1 MSEILQPWIDRWAL
15 TPDGVAFS
23 TPYTKSWLQPVR
35 RAGMAAMLKV
45 AGEPEEVRGA
55 AVLSWWAGRG
65 AAPVLE
71 HEGPA
76 LLMERAQGGRS
87 LLEMSVHDD
96 DETTAILCSGLEA
109 LHSAPGAP
117 PAGTTVPLRAWF
129 AALAPVAQA
138 QGGLYA
144 QAHATAEALFADP
157 LDERV
162 LHGDMHHENLLDF
175 GPRGWLAIDPK
186 GLVGERGYDFA
197 NIFCNPDKSE
207 NGPQL
212 ATQPGRLA
220 RRTAIAAE
228 RSGIPQRRLLQ
239 WVLAYAGLSAAWIF
253 GDGDDPVFDLTMCEL
268 ALAELAA

>member
-1 MSEILQPWIDRWAL
+1 MSESLQPWIDRWGL
-15 TPDGVAFS
+15 IPDGHAFT

-35 RAGMAAMLKV
+35 RDGEAAMLKV
-45 AGEPEEVRGA
+45 AGEPEEIRGA
-55 AVLSWWAGRG
+55 AVMTWWAGRG
-65 AAPVLE
+65 AAPVME

-96 DETTAILCSGLEA
+96 DGTTAILCDGLA
-109 LHSAPGAP
+109 VLHATPGAP
-117 PAGTTVPLRAWF
+117 PAETVVPLRTWF
-129 AALAPVAQA
+129 AALGPVAQA

-144 QAHATAEALFADP
+144 KAYETAAALFADP

-175 GPRGWLAIDPK
+175 GPGGWRAIDPK
-186 GLVGERGYDFA
+186 GLLGERGYDYA

-207 NGPQL
+207 NGPEL
-212 ATQPGRLA
+212 ATEPGRLA

-253 GDGDDPVFDLTMCEL
+253 GDGDHPAFDLAMCEL
-268 ALAELAA
+268 ALAELSA